1 MAFRDIRKS
10 GKLISGEDIALL
22 ALLLSGLAI
31 LFTLNINLARNL
43 PGSELV
49 YLRWLG
55 ARAFLVEKTSP
66 YSADVAQQVQALAY
80 NGRPAYSSE
89 YPYALSDPFFI
100 VLLYAPLA
108 VSREAVNFL
117 LPAFDSYFGFP
128 FARAVWMLLSEL
140 ALIGVVLQAARL
152 AGWEPPR
159 WLYAALFGFS
169 LFGYFSL
176 NALAVG
182 TPTVILT
189 ILYLSVLLALRS
201 GYEELAGG
209 LLSLVAYQW
218 EVGGLFFLF
227 ILVLIVSH
235 RRWGV
240 LTGFA
245 MAIFVLLAVSFL
257 VNPGWGLPYIRGVL
271 SNWYRTPYLN
281 LASMVNVWFP
291 NLPFN
296 LGAFLSLAFGGL
308 VFFEWIGAVNG
319 SFLRIFWTASLSLA
333 AAPLV
338 GFAIFPSNH
347 VALIPAL
354 VLIVSL
360 VWERWRRNRVL
371 MTVLVFS
378 LALLVPFAL
387 YLQTASVY
395 NRIYTDLLS
404 VLPPLAT
411 LLGLYWMRWWVVRT
425 PRPWADQ
432 IGVRS

>member
-1 MAFRDIRKS
+1 
-10 GKLISGEDIALL
+10 
-22 ALLLSGLAI
+22 
-31 LFTLNINLARNL
+31 LNLNLARNL
-43 PGSELV
+43 PGRELI
-49 YLRWLG
+49 YLRWFG
-55 ARAFLVEKTSP
+55 ARAFLLEQGNP
-66 YSADVAQQVQALAY
+66 YGADVAQQVQRLVY
-80 NGRPAYSSE
+80 NGRLAYSSE
-89 YPYALSDPFFI
+89 FPYALSDPFFI
-100 VLLYAPLA
+100 VLLYTPLA
-108 VSREAVNFL
+108 LSREGVNL
-117 LPAFDSYFGFP
+117 ILPSVDSYFGFP
-128 FARAVWMLLSEL
+128 FARAVWMFLSEL
-140 ALIGVVLQAARL
+140 ALIGIVLQAVRL
-152 AGWEPPR
+152 AEWEPPR
-159 WLYAALFGFS
+159 WMVAALVGFS

-176 NALAVG
+176 NALALG
-182 TPTVILT
+182 TPAVILT
-189 ILYLSVLLALRS
+189 FLYLSVLLALRS
-201 GYEELAGG
+201 GYDELAGG
-209 LLSLVAYQW
+209 VLSLVAYQW

-227 ILVLIVSH
+227 ILVLVVAH

-245 MAIFVLLAVSFL
+245 MAMFVLLAGSFL
-257 VNPGWGLPYIRGVL
+257 INPGWGLPYIRGVL

-281 LASMVNVWFP
+281 LSSIVNVWFP

-296 LGAFLSLAFGGL
+296 LGIFLSLAFGGL

-319 SFLRIFWTASLSLA
+319 SFQRIFWTASLSLA

-387 YLQTASVY
+387 YLQTANVY
-395 NRIYTDLLS
+395 NRIYADLLS

>member
-10 GKLISGEDIALL
+10 RMVLSGEEIALL
-22 ALLLSGLAI
+22 ILLLSALAI
-31 LFTLNINLARNL
+31 LFVANLNLAQSL
-43 PGSELV
+43 PGSELI

-55 ARAFLVEKTSP
+55 ARAFLVEKVSP
-66 YSADVAQQVQALAY
+66 YSADVAQQVQLLAY

-100 VLLYAPLA
+100 VLLYTPLA

-117 LPAFDSYFGFP
+117 LPSLDSHFGFP
-128 FARAVWMLLSEL
+128 FARAVWMSLSEL
-140 ALIGVVLQAARL
+140 ALIGIVLQAARL
-152 AGWEPPR
+152 AEWQPPR
-159 WLYAALFGFS
+159 WLYAALFGFG

-182 TPTVILT
+182 TPAIILT
-189 ILYLSVLLALRS
+189 FLYLSILLALRS
-201 GYEELAGG
+201 GYDELAGG

-227 ILVLIVSH
+227 ILVLVVSH

-240 LTGFA
+240 LAGFA
-245 MAIFVLLAVSFL
+245 MAMFVFLAVSFL

-281 LASMVNVWFP
+281 LSSMVNTWFP
-291 NLPFN
+291 NLSFN
-296 LGAFLSLAFGGL
+296 PGVFLSLAVGGL

-319 SFLRIFWTASLSLA
+319 SFQRIFWAASFSLA
-333 AAPLV
+333 ATPLV

-347 VALIPAL
+347 VTLIPAL

-378 LALLVPFAL
+378 LALFVPFAL
-387 YLQTASVY
+387 YLQTASIY

-404 VLPPLAT
+404 TLPPVAVI
-411 LLGLYWMRWWVVRT
+411 LGLYWMRWWVVRT